1 MSQISIVSA
10 NLGAIIAQSFL
21 FGAFVLLFAICMYVS
36 VVRPNTHAGQRS
48 GSFNILLLV
57 TSVMLFLLITTGWII
72 MIVHDVLGFVTYR
85 DNPGTRLY
93 FSIPTI
99 PSNIAQLALYIFQTL
114 IADAIVICRLYII
127 WNRKPW
133 ICIFPALCW
142 LACTGS
148 GMLFVIDLCRTKPTL
163 GAIIELQLL
172 KAKIRKPILIGA
184 SATLLLNVFSTAM
197 ISIRVWVISGRA
209 KNSAQL
215 RSKFSRP
222 IRIIVDS
229 AAIYTIFFL
238 STLVAYLAGSNIAL
252 PLVACTGPVIG
263 LTFCLIIVR
272 AGLSPKQQDDS
283 TLEEQPQ
290 PVSSVTFGSL
300 SAVQ

>member
-1 MSQISIVSA
+1 
-10 NLGAIIAQSFL
+10 L
-21 FGAFVLLFAICMYVS
+21 
-36 VVRPNTHAGQRS
+36 
-48 GSFNILLLV
+48 
-57 TSVMLFLLITTGWII
+57 LFLLITTGWII
-72 MIVHDVLGFVTYR
+72 MIVHDVRGFVTYR

-148 GMLFVIDLCRTKPTL
+148 GMLFVIDLCCTKPTL
-163 GAIIELQLL
+163 GAIIEL
-172 KAKIRKPILIGA
+172 KAKIRKPVLIGA

-197 ISIRVWVISGRA
+197 ISIRVWIISGRA

-252 PLVACTGPVIG
+252 PLVASTGPVIG

-283 TLEEQPQ
+283 TREEQRQ

-300 SAVQ
+300 SVVQ